1 MIGKGKG
8 CESSGCIVI
17 LFFFVASVSKKRHS
31 DISEL
36 DIKAMEVDPI
46 DYDYPFENIVFE
58 GGGLKGVAFCG
69 SIQVRFPSS
78 MVLLNEC

>member
-1 MIGKGKG
+1 MY
-8 CESSGCIVI
+8 CNS
-17 LFFFVASVSKKRHS
+17 FFVASVSKKRHS